1 MFNEQPFQDKIPN
14 EIPFNKEEWS
24 IVDQEVQELLRKGAI
39 VPCESESGEFISTIF
54 IVPKPNGKFRP
65 VINLKYLNEFIQ
77 YDHFKQKTFSTVLDL
92 LQKGDYMTSID
103 LQDAY
108 FAVPVQKDSQKYL
121 KFSWNGVLY
130 KFVCVCF
137 GIKSAPFLFTK
148 LLKPVYARFREQK
161 IRCFYYIDDSMNMD
175 KEIAV
180 CQSNTKMMLHSLE
193 SLGYTVNY
201 KKSVLVPT
209 QRIIF
214 FGFILDSVQF
224 KIFLTEEK
232 VQKIKTKAQSLLNT
246 GLVVV
251 REVASFIGL
260 IINAFHAVLEA
271 PMYYRSLER
280 DKIVG
285 LGENHDFNNMVILSD
300 NSTKELNWWKHNV
313 AIKNGKRVRPD
324 KVQLRCRT
332 DASLQ
337 GWGSIDL
344 NSEMH
349 ANGRL
354 TIQESKYSIN
364 FLELLAVFYA
374 LQALYWNKN
383 NVHIE
388 IQCDNV
394 SAVSYLNCMGGMTS
408 KSMDTLAK
416 DIWS

>member
-65 VINLKYLNEFIQ
+65 VINLIYLNEFIQ
-77 YDHFKQKTFSTVLDL
+77 YDHFKQETFSTVLDL
-92 LQKGDYMTSID
+92 LQKGDYMKSID

-148 LLKPVYARFREQK
+148 LLKPVYAMLREQK
-161 IRCFYYIDDSMNMD
+161 IRCFYYIDDSLNMD
-175 KEIAV
+175 KEMAV

-214 FGFILDSVQF
+214 FGFILESVQF

-246 GLVVV
+246 RLVVV

-280 DKIVG
+280 DK
-285 LGENHDFNNMVILSD
+285 
-300 NSTKELNWWKHNV
+300 
-313 AIKNGKRVRPD
+313 
-324 KVQLRCRT
+324 
-332 DASLQ
+332 
-337 GWGSIDL
+337 
-344 NSEMH
+344 
-349 ANGRL
+349 
-354 TIQESKYSIN
+354 
-364 FLELLAVFYA
+364 LLA
-374 LQALYWNKN
+374 
-383 NVHIE
+383 
-388 IQCDNV
+388 
-394 SAVSYLNCMGGMTS
+394 
-408 KSMDTLAK
+408 
-416 DIWS
+416 

>member
-1 MFNEQPFQDKIPN
+1 MSK
-14 EIPFNKEEWS
+14 
-24 IVDQEVQELLRKGAI
+24 
-39 VPCESESGEFISTIF
+39 
-54 IVPKPNGKFRP
+54 
-65 VINLKYLNEFIQ
+65 Q
-77 YDHFKQKTFSTVLDL
+77 YKNDVTF
-92 LQKGDYMTSID
+92 
-103 LQDAY
+103 
-108 FAVPVQKDSQKYL
+108 
-121 KFSWNGVLY
+121 
-130 KFVCVCF
+130 
-137 GIKSAPFLFTK
+137 
-148 LLKPVYARFREQK
+148 
-161 IRCFYYIDDSMNMD
+161 
-175 KEIAV
+175 
-180 CQSNTKMMLHSLE
+180 LE

-300 NSTKELNWWKHNV
+300 NSTKELNCWKHNV

-332 DASLQ
+332 DAKKVSNGAKIRNRYNQVPHLTQ
-337 GWGSIDL
+337 DTNGKVT
-344 NSEMH
+344 NSPLILMWTRIH
-349 ANGRL
+349 LG
-354 TIQESKYSIN
+354 K
-364 FLELLAVFYA
+364 
-374 LQALYWNKN
+374 
-383 NVHIE
+383 
-388 IQCDNV
+388 
-394 SAVSYLNCMGGMTS
+394 
-408 KSMDTLAK
+408 
-416 DIWS
+416 